1 MAVSLSLLCLLVV
14 GSGCLAIPHRSPT
27 NTSKPYD
34 HHPEPKE
41 VQWDSACKCGQKG
54 SGRIVGGTQ
63 ASVNEYP
70 WQAALMSGSQQFCGG
85 SLINDRYIL
94 TAAHCVDG
102 ITAAQ
107 LTVRLAEHNLA
118 SSTETNLVTR
128 SVSSIISHSQYN
140 DNTMQNDIALLKLSS
155 PVEVSSDV
163 LPVCLPP
170 SKPTYAG
177 KTAIATGWGT
187 TSSGGSQPNTL
198 REVSV
203 PVISDAQC
211 KATGYGNS
219 DILPGML
226 CAGTNGKDSC
236 QGDSGGPL
244 IFKDGGGNY
253 DQIGVVSFGYGCGAS
268 NYPGV
273 YTRVNSYLDWITE
286 NTDDGVYCKGM
297 KL

>member
-1 MAVSLSLLCLLVV
+1 M
-14 GSGCLAIPHRSPT
+14 
-27 NTSKPYD
+27 
-34 HHPEPKE
+34 E
-41 VQWDSACKCGQKG
+41 
-54 SGRIVGGTQ
+54 
-63 ASVNEYP
+63 
-70 WQAALMSGSQQFCGG
+70 
-85 SLINDRYIL
+85 
-94 TAAHCVDG
+94 
-102 ITAAQ
+102 
-107 LTVRLAEHNLA
+107 
-118 SSTETNLVTR
+118 
-128 SVSSIISHSQYN
+128 
-140 DNTMQNDIALLKLSS
+140 NDIALLKLSS

-198 REVSV
+198 REVNV
-203 PVISDAQC
+203 PVLSDAQC
-211 KATGYGNS
+211 KATGYGTS

-244 IFKDGGGNY
+244 IFQDGGGNY
-253 DQIGVVSFGYGCGAS
+253 DQIGVVSWGYGCGAD

-273 YTRVNSYLDWITE
+273 YARVNSYLDWITT
-286 NTDDGVYCKGM
+286 NTADGVYCKGM